1 MVASSER
8 CQPSRASLY
17 LHLFDEVLKLEV
29 LRGTEPKTLFIRVL
43 ERKDSADTLSGLA
56 NSRENFFSIGILDL
70 NDELRFIVGTLRRP
84 WGVVVV
90 ARVANF
96 MSSATGLE
104 TGDVIPS
111 VNQTPIYSLSALRAA
126 LAKVRTDEAA

>member
-17 LHLFDEVLKLEV
+17 LHPFDEVLKLEV

-43 ERKDSADTLSGLA
+43 GMKDSADGLSGLA
-56 NSRENFFSIGILDL
+56 NSRENFFSTGIPDL
-70 NDELRFIVGTLRRP
+70 NDELRFIVGMLRSP
-84 WGVVVV
+84 SGVVVV

-96 MSSATGLE
+96 MSSETLE
-104 TGDVIPS
+104 NWRCHPQRQPD
-111 VNQTPIYSLSALRAA
+111 
-126 LAKVRTDEAA
+126 TDRLFERSPCGSS